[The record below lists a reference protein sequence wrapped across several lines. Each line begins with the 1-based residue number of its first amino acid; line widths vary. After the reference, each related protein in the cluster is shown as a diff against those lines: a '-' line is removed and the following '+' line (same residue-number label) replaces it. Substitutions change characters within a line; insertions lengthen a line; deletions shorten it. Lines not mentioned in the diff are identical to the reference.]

1 MDEKDIVK
9 SYESLYKAFK
19 KAKKNKP
26 YNGSC
31 AKFQMMTLE
40 GLHML
45 KEQLDYIDAWYEAK
59 EEKRLK
65 KLERRRT
72 RRMHLEVAGVY
83 IVAAVAE
90 LVLIFTDKK

>member
-1 MDEKDIVK
+1 MA
-9 SYESLYKAFK
+9 KAL
-19 KAKKNKP
+19 
-26 YNGSC
+26 SRED
-31 AKFQMMTLE
+31 Q
-40 GLHML
+40 
-45 KEQLDYIDAWYEAK
+45 EQLDYIDAWYEMK

-83 IVAAVAE
+83 IAAAVAE

>member
-1 MDEKDIVK
+1 MA
-9 SYESLYKAFK
+9 KAL
-19 KAKKNKP
+19 
-26 YNGSC
+26 SRED
-31 AKFQMMTLE
+31 Q
-40 GLHML
+40 
-45 KEQLDYIDAWYEAK
+45 EQLDYIDAWYEAK